1 VRPGGVLA
9 LNVLIEGTT
18 YLAMFSPD
26 GHCLFDADAL
36 RRRFA
41 GWTML
46 HDAIDTFPAP
56 GDTRKVFAT
65 LIARKTIPA

>member
-1 VRPGGVLA
+1 
-9 LNVLIEGTT
+9 
-18 YLAMFSPD
+18 
-26 GHCLFDADAL
+26 
-36 RRRFA
+36 
-41 GWTML
+41 ML